1 MDLAPVQFDLTQAGA
16 ILADMVA
23 AYLDAA
29 RRPLRRRS
37 AMTMTTSKITQHHLM
52 RKACVYIRQ
61 STPGQVRFNQ
71 ESTERNTI

>member
-29 RRPLRRRS
+29 PPPSAVLASSRTLRAGSRRCRGAAS
-37 AMTMTTSKITQHHLM
+37 GTTLALGALPCCSD
-52 RKACVYIRQ
+52 A
-61 STPGQVRFNQ
+61 G
-71 ESTERNTI
+71 ESGF